1 MYVNIMALIFY
12 PLKSMMA
19 EYVLSKN
26 DGEEDTNLQQ
36 LAEITILNHGT
47 WRKQNGWAAI
57 IVSLTE
63 QK

>member
-26 DGEEDTNLQQ
+26 DGEEDTNSQQ

-47 WRKQNGWAAI
+47 WRKQNG
-57 IVSLTE
+57 
-63 QK
+63 